1 MSEVGATGSTRGVAG
16 RPLSDENAG
25 SDPARAVSELPVGPA
40 LHSGRAPV
48 PTDVGVSKSSTEGK
62 AATVNVPVNGVD
74 PKVLD
79 SQGFVDWSKAVGGD
93 ASEHAAIADLGAR
106 IDHTNLSESASR
118 ADIDQLC
125 EQAHRYRLRA
135 VCVRPEMVAHARAR
149 LDSLARQVPDRSGH
163 RVKIAAVVDFPDG
176 TASTAAKVAQAK
188 QVVRDG
194 ADEIDP
200 VANRALIAEGFAQ
213 AEAGER
219 HPAAWRDYRDAIHAV
234 ASAAGVSTKVI
245 LEASQL
251 RAEGG
256 ERFVAKASELAAEGL
271 FRSLAER
278 PKLPGVV
285 SGAGR
290 SVASSP
296 DHMLKTSTGVH
307 GKASPE
313 DATVLRG
320 SADRVQQREAGR
332 PKLNVKIAG
341 GVRNRSDAAG
351 YDAIAG
357 AKAVYGTSGGIGLL
371 HGAGVKSSY

>member
-25 SDPARAVSELPVGPA
+25 SDPARAVSESPVGFSQQSTPA
-40 LHSGRAPV
+40 SGLADVQVSARAP
-48 PTDVGVSKSSTEGK
+48 ERK

-79 SQGFVDWSKAVGGD
+79 ARGFVDWPKAVGGD

-106 IDHTNLSESASR
+106 IDHTNLSETATS
-118 ADIDQLC
+118 ADIDRLC

-135 VCVRPEMVAHARAR
+135 VCVRPDMVAHARAR
-149 LDSLARQVPDRSGH
+149 LDHLARQLPDRSGH

-176 TASTAAKVAQAK
+176 TSSTAVKVAQAK
-188 QVVRDG
+188 QVAQDG

-200 VANRALIAEGFAQ
+200 VANRSLITDGFAQ
-213 AEAGER
+213 AEAGDR
-219 HPAAWRDYRDAIHAV
+219 DPASWRAYRDEIHAV
-234 ASAAGVSTKVI
+234 ANAAGVSTKVI

-251 RAEGG
+251 RAQGG

-271 FRSLAER
+271 FRSLADR
-278 PKLPGVV
+278 PKLPAVL
-285 SGAGR
+285 SGTGR
-290 SVASSP
+290 SAVP

-313 DATVLRG
+313 DATVLRA

-341 GVRNRSDAAG
+341 GVRSRADAAG